1 MMESER
7 TNSER
12 GSGGRRVLIAAGG
25 TAGHVV
31 PALAVAEVLAT
42 DGCEVSFAGARGRTE
57 ADLVPEAGYPIE
69 LLDLSG
75 IDRRNPVKAARA
87 LLMAARALPEAGR
100 LLDRTKPS
108 VVVGGGGF
116 VAGPVG
122 LAAARRGIPL
132 VLTEADR
139 RLGLANR
146 LLRRRA
152 ATLCLAFP
160 IEGIE
165 GSGVEVTGRPVERSV
180 IEGDRAAARR
190 RFGIAP
196 ERKCLLVTGGS
207 LGALSINTASVQAFG
222 EASARDFDV
231 IHITGRRDHSEVEAL
246 LQRVDDSTGYHLLE
260 YEPNLGDSLAASDLA
275 LSRSGGSVF
284 ELAATGKP
292 AILIPYPHAS
302 ADHQT
307 ANARWME
314 EAGAAVVLSDGDLT
328 PELIAG
334 SVSGLF
340 GDPGRL
346 EGMSEASRSLARPD
360 AAERVARAVER
371 SASEGRR

>member
-1 MMESER
+1 M
-7 TNSER
+7 
-12 GSGGRRVLIAAGG
+12 
-25 TAGHVV
+25 

-307 ANARWME
+307 ANAKWME

>member
-1 MMESER
+1 M
-7 TNSER
+7 
-12 GSGGRRVLIAAGG
+12 
-25 TAGHVV
+25 
-31 PALAVAEVLAT
+31 AEVLAA

-69 LLDLSG
+69 LLELSG

-87 LLMAARALPEAGR
+87 LVLAARALPAATR

-122 LAAARRGIPL
+122 LAAARKGIPL

-152 ATLCLAFP
+152 TALCLAFP
-160 IEGIE
+160 IEGVE
-165 GSGVEVTGRPVERSV
+165 GSGIEVTGRPVERSV
-180 IEGDRAAARR
+180 IEGDRQAARE

-196 ERKCLLVTGGS
+196 ERRCLLVTGGS
-207 LGALSINTASVQAFG
+207 LGALSINRAAIEAFG
-222 EASARDFDV
+222 EAASRDFDV
-231 IHITGRRDHSEVEAL
+231 IHITGRRDYTEVETRLEQAE
-246 LQRVDDSTGYHLLE
+246 DSSGYHLLE
-260 YEPNLGDSLAASDLA
+260 YEPNLGDALAASDLA

-292 AILIPYPHAS
+292 AILIPYPYAS
-302 ADHQT
+302 ADHQA

-314 EAGAAVVLSDGDLT
+314 EAGAAVVLSDGGLT

-346 EGMSEASRSLARPD
+346 EGMSEAAHSLARPD
-360 AAERVARAVER
+360 AAERVARTIER
-371 SASEGRR
+371 SASEGGR